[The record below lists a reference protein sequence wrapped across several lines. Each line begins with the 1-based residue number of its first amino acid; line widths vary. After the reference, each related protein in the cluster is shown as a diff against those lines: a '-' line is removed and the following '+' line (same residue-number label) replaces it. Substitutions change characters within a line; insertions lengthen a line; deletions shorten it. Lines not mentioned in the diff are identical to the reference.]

1 MKKKILIHIHVY
13 YPDLFQQ
20 LADIV
25 EGIVLPKKIV
35 ITYIDKNIN
44 QELFK
49 KRFPCAD
56 IRLVENVGYDIK
68 PFIDVM
74 NSENLDEYSYVLK
87 LHTKRD
93 YDGDLSNYHLD
104 NGVCV
109 GGTKW
114 RDYLLEPFSKKN
126 WNKTLQTLNK
136 HNVGAVGNI
145 NCLMSETKDHPYYKE
160 PVQNFT
166 KQFGLKYKPY
176 AFFAGTMFLAHAKL
190 LKILRNLPKN
200 IFWNKSDGNKDWHD
214 DVFVFERVLGEI
226 MIAQNKKLVGVCK
239 PYAKQTKSM
248 WRHLNLIKIKHD
260 GDQSEKIIRIYCC
273 RLRILK
279 TIEQSDI
286 KKYYIFNI
294 HLFNRTKNVVV
305 RDTVEEYAKWMEYL
319 HNDKSMFVPITDK
332 PFKRQKNTP
341 KIFAYYLTQFH
352 AIPEND
358 DAHGKGFT
366 EWTNVASASPQFVGH
381 YQPKIP
387 YDVGFYNLLDI
398 NVMKRQAELAKMYG
412 VYGWCFYY
420 YWFSGKKVLEKPLYN
435 FLESDIDLPFHLCWA
450 NENWSKLWDG
460 GDKEVILE
468 QKLQDGDAEKF
479 FADILPFIKDKRY
492 EKIDNRPLLMIY
504 RPALFEKNVFKKFI
518 DTLEKLA
525 KQNGFDG
532 FYFMASNAF
541 KFQEPKEYGCRGLIE
556 FPPHG
561 LSDVYGIDKHF
572 INPNTNL
579 SVFGLGEYI
588 KKQKNKPKPN
598 YTLFKCCFPNWDNS
612 PRKVYSGGGV
622 FELTDDEFAQWLSG
636 IITSK

>member
-1 MKKKILIHIHVY
+1 MKTWCCLNPIRIEKTSTKYENCVRVY
-13 YPDLFQQ
+13 FCGL
-20 LADIV
+20 
-25 EGIVLPKKIV
+25 
-35 ITYIDKNIN
+35 
-44 QELFK
+44 
-49 KRFPCAD
+49 RF
-56 IRLVENVGYDIK
+56 
-68 PFIDVM
+68 F
-74 NSENLDEYSYVLK
+74 
-87 LHTKRD
+87 
-93 YDGDLSNYHLD
+93 
-104 NGVCV
+104 
-109 GGTKW
+109 
-114 RDYLLEPFSKKN
+114 
-126 WNKTLQTLNK
+126 
-136 HNVGAVGNI
+136 
-145 NCLMSETKDHPYYKE
+145 
-160 PVQNFT
+160 
-166 KQFGLKYKPY
+166 
-176 AFFAGTMFLAHAKL
+176 
-190 LKILRNLPKN
+190 
-200 IFWNKSDGNKDWHD
+200 
-214 DVFVFERVLGEI
+214 
-226 MIAQNKKLVGVCK
+226 
-239 PYAKQTKSM
+239 
-248 WRHLNLIKIKHD
+248 
-260 GDQSEKIIRIYCC
+260 KIIDRF
-273 RLRILK
+273 IL
-279 TIEQSDI
+279 
-286 KKYYIFNI
+286 KKYYFFNMCV
-294 HLFNRTKNVVV
+294 FKKNVVV
-305 RDTVEEYAKWMEYL
+305 RDTVEEYAKWIEYL

-479 FADILPFIKDKRY
+479 FADILLFIKDKRY

-541 KFQEPKEYGCRGLIE
+541 NFQEPKEYGCRGLIE
-556 FPPHG
+556 FPPHNM
-561 LSDVYGIDKHF
+561 SDVYT
-572 INPNTNL
+572 INKNIVGPNTKIN
-579 SVFGLGEYI
+579 VHCMDVYI
-588 KKQKNKPKPN
+588 KKQKYQPKPN
-598 YTLFKCCFPNWDNS
+598 YTMFKCCFPNWDNS

-622 FELTDDEFAQWLSG
+622 YELTDDEFAQWLSG
-636 IITSK
+636 IITWTQNNNPENMQYVYINAWNEWAEGAILEPTTRWGYRKLQIVKDCLTQTLKTPSKKGTK